1 MSKKSP
7 AAVRLPLA
15 VVAEAFGLT
24 VAAARKFADDA
35 GERGDRI
42 EIGNLAA
49 HIARA
54 TIGSRHHAQAA

>member
-7 AAVRLPLA
+7 NAVRLPLA
-15 VVAEAFGLT
+15 AVAEAFGLT
-24 VAAARKFADDA
+24 VAAARQFADDA

-49 HIARA
+49 HIARV
-54 TIGSRHHAQAA
+54 TIGSQYHAEAA